1 MTAGTISL
9 PRRVV
14 RILQPGEEPAQE
26 AGISTEEVQEEHGRK
41 MDTLHSRI
49 ALLEEELQKAREESF
64 NLGFQDGLKAEQEQ
78 HKQKIEAYAQQF
90 SDLAIRLEA
99 EFGQILSDMEE
110 PLLRMSFEISEKVL
124 RLAIPDKLKTKGL
137 LATLQEF
144 LKEVLH
150 AESVVI
156 RLSPQN
162 FEWVQSPKV
171 TESLEQSFPGSMKFV
186 ADPQLG
192 VGECILETA
201 EHVIDGTFKHQL
213 ENLERNLQ

>member
-1 MTAGTISL
+1 MSTGTVKLTRPITGFHL
-9 PRRVV
+9 
-14 RILQPGEEPAQE
+14 PGELGEIDPASLEDQLARDKE
-26 AGISTEEVQEEHGRK
+26 REMNSLMA
-41 MDTLHSRI
+41 RI
-49 ALLEEELQKAREESF
+49 EQLEIELQAAREDSF
-64 NLGFQDGLKAEQEQ
+64 NAGFQDGLQAEREK
-78 HKQKIEAYAQQF
+78 HKTKIEAYAQQF
-90 SDLAIRLEA
+90 GDLAIRLNE
-99 EFGQILSDMEE
+99 EFGQALSDMEE

>member
-1 MTAGTISL
+1 MTLGIISL

-14 RILQPGEEPAQE
+14 RFIEPGEESRADTGTSAEELQE
-26 AGISTEEVQEEHGRK
+26 DHDRGLE
-41 MDTLHSRI
+41 TLHSRI

-64 NLGFQDGLKAEQEQ
+64 NLGFQDGLRAEQEQ
-78 HKQKIEAYAQQF
+78 QKQKLEAYAQQF

-99 EFGQILSDMEE
+99 EFGQVLSDMEE
-110 PLLRMSFEISEKVL
+110 PLLRMSFEIAEKVL
-124 RLAIPDKLKTKGL
+124 RLTIPDKLKSKGL

-144 LKEVLH
+144 FKEVLH
-150 AESVVI
+150 AQSVVI
-156 RLSPQN
+156 RVSPEN

-171 TESLEQSFPGSMKFV
+171 TESLEQSFPGSLKFV
-186 ADPQLG
+186 SDPLLAA
-192 VGECILETA
+192 GECIVETA

>member
-1 MTAGTISL
+1 MTTGTIQL

-14 RILQPGEEPAQE
+14 RFLQPGEEPAPE
-26 AGISTEEVQEEHGRK
+26 AGTSAEEVQEEHDHK
-41 MDTLHSRI
+41 METLHSRI
-49 ALLEEELQKAREESF
+49 ALLEDELQKAREESF
-64 NLGFQDGLKAEQEQ
+64 DLGFQDGLKAEQEQ
-78 HKQKIEAYAQQF
+78 YRQKIEAYAQQF
-90 SDLAIRLEA
+90 SELAIRLEA

-137 LATLQEF
+137 LATLQAF